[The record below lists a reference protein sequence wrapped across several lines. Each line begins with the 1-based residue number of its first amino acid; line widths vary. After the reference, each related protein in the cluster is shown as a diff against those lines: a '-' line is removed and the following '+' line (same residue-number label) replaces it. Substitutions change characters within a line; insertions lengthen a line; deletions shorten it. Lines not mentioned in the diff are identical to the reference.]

1 MAELQDID
9 ENVGELEFVEEQ
21 IEQVE
26 QQEAKPEIPE
36 KYRGKS
42 VDDVIRMHQ
51 EAEKLMS
58 RQAQEVGEVRK
69 LADELIKSQL
79 KPKPEPEVVEEVD
92 FFENPQEAVRR
103 AVENN
108 PKVLAAEQYAIQV
121 QRQQAQQTML
131 QKHPDAPAVVNDPEF
146 QSWVRSSKVRERL
159 FQQADAEYDFDAADE
174 LLSTFKELRQVKVK
188 RDDSADTENRKQALK
203 AASVETGGSG
213 ESTKK
218 IYRRADLIRLKISNP
233 SKYEAMQ
240 DDIMAAYAEDRV
252 R

>member
-9 ENVGELEFVEEQ
+9 SIGELEAVEEQ
-21 IEQVE
+21 IEQAE
-26 QQEAKPEIPE
+26 QQEAKPDLPE

-42 VDDVIRMHQ
+42 VEDVIRMHQ

-79 KPKPEPEVVEEVD
+79 KPKPEPEVAEEID

-121 QRQQAQQTML
+121 QRQQSQQTML
-131 QKHPDAPAVVNDPEF
+131 QKHPDAPTIVNDPEF
-146 QSWVRSSKVRERL
+146 QNWVKTSKVRERL

-188 RDDSADTENRKQALK
+188 RDDSANAESRKQTLK
-203 AASVETGGSG
+203 AAAVDTGGSG

>member
-9 ENVGELEFVEEQ
+9 DVVGEIEAVEER
-21 IEQVE
+21 IEQAE
-26 QQEAKPEIPE
+26 QQAKPELPE

-79 KPKPEPEVVEEVD
+79 KPKPEPEVAEEID

-103 AVENN
+103 AVESN

-121 QRQQAQQTML
+121 QRQQNQQTDET
-131 QKHPDAPAVVNDPEF
+131 KTHPEPERIIGSSGPPAFRHRGHLPGSPSGFPEQYVF
-146 QSWVRSSKVRERL
+146 L
-159 FQQADAEYDFDAADE
+159 
-174 LLSTFKELRQVKVK
+174 
-188 RDDSADTENRKQALK
+188 
-203 AASVETGGSG
+203 
-213 ESTKK
+213 
-218 IYRRADLIRLKISNP
+218 YR
-233 SKYEAMQ
+233 
-240 DDIMAAYAEDRV
+240 
-252 R
+252 

>member
-1 MAELQDID
+1 MAKLQDFDDIGELQA
-9 ENVGELEFVEEQ
+9 VEEQ
-21 IEQVE
+21 IEQAE
-26 QQEAKPEIPE
+26 QQAKPELPE

-79 KPKPEPEVVEEVD
+79 KPKPEPEVAEEID
-92 FFENPQEAVRR
+92 FFENPQEATRR
-103 AVENN
+103 LVENN
-108 PKVLAAEQYAIQV
+108 PKVLAAEQYAIQA
-121 QRQQAQQTML
+121 QRQQSQQTML
-131 QKHPDAPAVVNDPEF
+131 QKHPDAPAIVNDAEF
-146 QSWVRSSKVRERL
+146 QNWVKSSKVRERL
-159 FQQADAEYDFDAADE
+159 FQQADAEYDFEAADE

-188 RDDSADTENRKQALK
+188 RDDSANDESRKQALK
-203 AASVETGGSG
+203 SASVDTGGSG

>member
-9 ENVGELEFVEEQ
+9 DIGEIEAVEER
-21 IEQVE
+21 IEQAE
-26 QQEAKPEIPE
+26 QQQAKSELPD

-79 KPKPEPEVVEEVD
+79 KPKPEPEVAEEVD

-103 AVENN
+103 AVESN
-108 PKVLAAEQYAIQV
+108 PKVLAAEQYAISV
-121 QRQQAQQTML
+121 QRQQAQQTMM
-131 QKHPDAPAVVNDPEF
+131 QKHPDAPAIVNDPEF
-146 QSWVRSSKVRERL
+146 QNWVRSSRVRERL

-188 RDDSADTENRKQALK
+188 RDDSANDESRRQALK
-203 AASVETGGSG
+203 SASVDTGGSG

>member
-9 ENVGELEFVEEQ
+9 DVVGELQAVEEQ
-21 IEQVE
+21 IEQAE
-26 QQEAKPEIPE
+26 QQAKPELPD

-79 KPKPEPEVVEEVD
+79 KPKPEPEVAEEVD

-103 AVENN
+103 AVESN
-108 PKVLAAEQYAIQV
+108 PKVLAAEQYAISV
-121 QRQQAQQTML
+121 QRQQAQQTMM
-131 QKHPDAPAVVNDPEF
+131 QKHPDAPAIVNDPEF
-146 QSWVRSSKVRERL
+146 QNWVRSSRVRERL

-188 RDDSADTENRKQALK
+188 RDDSANDESRRQALK
-203 AASVETGGSG
+203 SASVDTGGSG

>member
-9 ENVGELEFVEEQ
+9 DVVGELQAVEEQ
-21 IEQVE
+21 IEQAE
-26 QQEAKPEIPE
+26 QQAKPELPD

-79 KPKPEPEVVEEVD
+79 KPKPEPEVAEEVD

-103 AVENN
+103 AVESN
-108 PKVLAAEQYAIQV
+108 PKVLAAEQYAISV
-121 QRQQAQQTML
+121 QRQQAQQTMI
-131 QKHPDAPAVVNDPEF
+131 QKHPDAPTIVNDPEF
-146 QSWVRSSKVRERL
+146 QNWVKSSKVRGRL
-159 FQQADAEYDFDAADE
+159 FQQADAEYDFEAADE

-188 RDDSADTENRKQALK
+188 RDDSVNDESRKQALK
-203 AASVETGGSG
+203 SASVDTGGSG

-240 DDIMAAYAEDRV
+240 DDIMAAYAEDRG

>member
-9 ENVGELEFVEEQ
+9 DVVGEIEAVEER
-21 IEQVE
+21 IEQAE
-26 QQEAKPEIPE
+26 QQQAKSELPD

-79 KPKPEPEVVEEVD
+79 KPKPEPEVAEEVD

-103 AVENN
+103 AVESN
-108 PKVLAAEQYAIQV
+108 PKVLAAEQYAISV
-121 QRQQAQQTML
+121 QRQQAQQTMM
-131 QKHPDAPAVVNDPEF
+131 QKHPDAPAIVNDPEF
-146 QSWVRSSKVRERL
+146 QNWVRSSRVRERL

-188 RDDSADTENRKQALK
+188 RDDSANDESRRQALK
-203 AASVETGGSG
+203 SASVDTGGSG

>member
-9 ENVGELEFVEEQ
+9 DVVGELQAVEEQ
-21 IEQVE
+21 IEQAE
-26 QQEAKPEIPE
+26 QQAKPELPD

-79 KPKPEPEVVEEVD
+79 KPKPEPEVAEEVD

-103 AVENN
+103 AVESN
-108 PKVLAAEQYAIQV
+108 PKVLAAEQYAISV
-121 QRQQAQQTML
+121 QRQQAQQTMI
-131 QKHPDAPAVVNDPEF
+131 QKHPDAPTIVNDPEF
-146 QSWVRSSKVRERL
+146 QNWVKSSKVRERL
-159 FQQADAEYDFDAADE
+159 FQQADAEYDFEAADE

-188 RDDSADTENRKQALK
+188 RDDSVNDESRKQALK
-203 AASVETGGSG
+203 SASVDTGGSG

-240 DDIMAAYAEDRV
+240 DDIMTAYAEDRV

>member
-9 ENVGELEFVEEQ
+9 DVGELEAVEQQ
-21 IEQVE
+21 IEQAE
-26 QQEAKPEIPE
+26 QEAKPELPE

-42 VDDVIRMHQ
+42 VEDIVRMHQ

-79 KPKPEPEVVEEVD
+79 KPKPEPEVAEEID

-121 QRQQAQQTML
+121 QRQQSQQTML
-131 QKHPDAPAVVNDPEF
+131 QKHPDAPAIVNDPEF
-146 QSWVRSSKVRERL
+146 QTWVRSSKVRERL
-159 FQQADAEYDFDAADE
+159 FQQADTGYDFDAADE

-188 RDDSADTENRKQALK
+188 RDDTADAEGRKQAMK
-203 AASVETGGSG
+203 AAAVDTGGSG
-213 ESTKK
+213 ESSKK
-218 IYRRADLIRLKISNP
+218 IYRRADLIRLKMSNP
-233 SKYEAMQ
+233 DKYEAMQ
-240 DDIMAAYAEDRV
+240 DDIMAAYNEGRV

>member
-9 ENVGELEFVEEQ
+9 DVVGELQAVEEQ
-21 IEQVE
+21 IEQAE
-26 QQEAKPEIPE
+26 QQAKPELPD

-79 KPKPEPEVVEEVD
+79 KPKPEPEVAEEID

-103 AVENN
+103 AVESN
-108 PKVLAAEQYAIQV
+108 PKVLAAEQYAITV
-121 QRQQAQQTML
+121 QRQQAQQTMM
-131 QKHPDAPAVVNDPEF
+131 QKHPDAPAIVNDPEF
-146 QSWVRSSKVRERL
+146 QNWVRSSRVRERL

-188 RDDSADTENRKQALK
+188 RDDSANDESRRQALK
-203 AASVETGGSG
+203 SASVDTGGSG

>member
-9 ENVGELEFVEEQ
+9 DIGEIETVEER
-21 IEQVE
+21 IEQAE
-26 QQEAKPEIPE
+26 QQQAKSELPD

-79 KPKPEPEVVEEVD
+79 KPKPEPEVAEEVD

-103 AVENN
+103 AVESN
-108 PKVLAAEQYAIQV
+108 PKVLAAEQYAISV
-121 QRQQAQQTML
+121 QRQQAQQTMM
-131 QKHPDAPAVVNDPEF
+131 QKHPDAPAIVNDPEF
-146 QSWVRSSKVRERL
+146 QNWVRSSRVRERL

-188 RDDSADTENRKQALK
+188 RDDSANDESRRQALK
-203 AASVETGGSG
+203 SASVDTGGSG

>member
-9 ENVGELEFVEEQ
+9 DIGEIEAVEER
-21 IEQVE
+21 IEQAE
-26 QQEAKPEIPE
+26 QQAKSELPE

-42 VDDVIRMHQ
+42 VDEVIRMHQ

-79 KPKPEPEVVEEVD
+79 KPKPEPEVAEEID

-103 AVENN
+103 AVESN
-108 PKVLAAEQYAIQV
+108 PKVLAAEQYAVTV
-121 QRQQAQQTML
+121 QRQQAQQTMI
-131 QKHPDAPAVVNDPEF
+131 QKHPDAPTIVNDPEF
-146 QSWVRSSKVRERL
+146 QNWVRSSRVRERL

-188 RDDSADTENRKQALK
+188 RDDSANDESRKQALK
-203 AASVETGGSG
+203 SASVDTGGSG

>member
-9 ENVGELEFVEEQ
+9 DVVGELQAVEEQ
-21 IEQVE
+21 IEQAE
-26 QQEAKPEIPE
+26 QQAKPELPE

-79 KPKPEPEVVEEVD
+79 KPKPEPEVAEEID

-103 AVENN
+103 AVESN
-108 PKVLAAEQYAIQV
+108 PKVLAAEQYAITV
-121 QRQQAQQTML
+121 QRQQAQQTMI
-131 QKHPDAPAVVNDPEF
+131 QKHPDAPTIVNDPEF
-146 QSWVRSSKVRERL
+146 QNWVKSSKVRERL

-188 RDDSADTENRKQALK
+188 RDDSANDESRKQALK
-203 AASVETGGSG
+203 SASVDTGGSG

-218 IYRRADLIRLKISNP
+218 IYRRADLIRLKMSNP

-240 DDIMAAYAEDRV
+240 DSIMAAYAEDRV

>member
-9 ENVGELEFVEEQ
+9 DIGEIEAVEER
-21 IEQVE
+21 IEQAE
-26 QQEAKPEIPE
+26 QQQAKSELPD

-79 KPKPEPEVVEEVD
+79 KPKPEPEVAEEVD

-103 AVENN
+103 AVESN
-108 PKVLAAEQYAIQV
+108 PKVLAAEQYAISV
-121 QRQQAQQTML
+121 QRQQAQQTMM
-131 QKHPDAPAVVNDPEF
+131 QKHPDAPAIVNDPEF
-146 QSWVRSSKVRERL
+146 QNWVRSSRVRERL

-188 RDDSADTENRKQALK
+188 RDDSANDESRKQALK
-203 AASVETGGSG
+203 SASVDTGGSG

>member
-9 ENVGELEFVEEQ
+9 DVVGEIEAVEER
-21 IEQVE
+21 IEQAE
-26 QQEAKPEIPE
+26 QQAKPELPD

-79 KPKPEPEVVEEVD
+79 KPKPEPEVAEEVD

-103 AVENN
+103 AVESN
-108 PKVLAAEQYAIQV
+108 PKVLAAEQYAISV
-121 QRQQAQQTML
+121 QRQQAQQTMM
-131 QKHPDAPAVVNDPEF
+131 QKHPDAPAIVNDPEF
-146 QSWVRSSKVRERL
+146 QNWVRSSRVRERL

-188 RDDSADTENRKQALK
+188 RDDSANDESRRQALK
-203 AASVETGGSG
+203 SASVDTGGSG

>member
-9 ENVGELEFVEEQ
+9 DIGEIEAVEEQ
-21 IEQVE
+21 IEQAE
-26 QQEAKPEIPE
+26 QQEAKPELPE

-79 KPKPEPEVVEEVD
+79 KPKPEPEVAEEVD

-103 AVENN
+103 AVESN

-121 QRQQAQQTML
+121 QRQQSQQTML
-131 QKHPDAPAVVNDPEF
+131 QKHPDAPAIVNDPEF
-146 QSWVRSSKVRERL
+146 QNWVKTSKVRERL

-188 RDDSADTENRKQALK
+188 RDDSADAETRKQTLK
-203 AASVETGGSG
+203 AASVDTGGSG

-233 SKYEAMQ
+233 NKYEAMQ

>member
-9 ENVGELEFVEEQ
+9 DVGELELVEEQ
-21 IEQVE
+21 IEQAE
-26 QQEAKPEIPE
+26 QQAKPELPE

-42 VDDVIRMHQ
+42 VDEVIRMHQ

-79 KPKPEPEVVEEVD
+79 KPKPEPEVAEEVD

-103 AVENN
+103 AVDNN

-121 QRQQAQQTML
+121 QRQQNQQAML
-131 QKHPDAPAVVNDPEF
+131 QKHPDAPTVINDPEF
-146 QSWVRSSKVRERL
+146 QNWVKSSKVREKL
-159 FQQADAEYDFDAADE
+159 FQQADAQYDFDAADE

-188 RDDSADTENRKQALK
+188 RDESVNTEERKKTLK
-203 AASVETGGSG
+203 AAAVDTGGSG
-213 ESTKK
+213 ESSKK
-218 IYRRADLIRLKISNP
+218 IYRRADLIRLKISNA

-240 DDIMAAYAEDRV
+240 DEIMAAYAEDRV

>member
-9 ENVGELEFVEEQ
+9 DVVGELQAVEEQ
-21 IEQVE
+21 IEQAE
-26 QQEAKPEIPE
+26 QQAKPELPD

-79 KPKPEPEVVEEVD
+79 KPKPEPEVAEEVD

-103 AVENN
+103 AVESN
-108 PKVLAAEQYAIQV
+108 PKVLAAEQYAISV
-121 QRQQAQQTML
+121 QRQQAQQTMI
-131 QKHPDAPAVVNDPEF
+131 QKHPDAPTIVNDPEF
-146 QSWVRSSKVRERL
+146 QNWVKSSKVRGRL
-159 FQQADAEYDFDAADE
+159 FQQADAEYDFEAADE

-188 RDDSADTENRKQALK
+188 RDDSANDESRRQALK
-203 AASVETGGSG
+203 SASVDTGGSG

>member
-9 ENVGELEFVEEQ
+9 DVVGELQAVEEQ
-21 IEQVE
+21 IEQAE
-26 QQEAKPEIPE
+26 QQAKPELPD

-79 KPKPEPEVVEEVD
+79 KPKPEPEVAEEID

-103 AVENN
+103 AVESN
-108 PKVLAAEQYAIQV
+108 PKVLAAEQYAISV
-121 QRQQAQQTML
+121 QRQQAQQTMI
-131 QKHPDAPAVVNDPEF
+131 QKHPDAPTIVNDPEF
-146 QSWVRSSKVRERL
+146 QNWVRSSRVRERL
-159 FQQADAEYDFDAADE
+159 FQQADAEYDFEAADE

-188 RDDSADTENRKQALK
+188 RDDSANDESRRQALK
-203 AASVETGGSG
+203 SASVDTGGSG

>member
-9 ENVGELEFVEEQ
+9 DVVGELQAVEEQ
-21 IEQVE
+21 IEQAE
-26 QQEAKPEIPE
+26 QQAKSELPD

-79 KPKPEPEVVEEVD
+79 KPKPEPEVAEEVD

-103 AVENN
+103 AVESN
-108 PKVLAAEQYAIQV
+108 PKVLAAEQYAISV
-121 QRQQAQQTML
+121 QRQQAQQTMM
-131 QKHPDAPAVVNDPEF
+131 QKHPDAPAIVNDPEF
-146 QSWVRSSKVRERL
+146 QNWVRSSRVRERL

-188 RDDSADTENRKQALK
+188 RDDSANDESRRQALK
-203 AASVETGGSG
+203 SASVDTGGSG

>member
-9 ENVGELEFVEEQ
+9 DVVGELQAVEEQ
-21 IEQVE
+21 IEQAE
-26 QQEAKPEIPE
+26 QQAKPELPD

-79 KPKPEPEVVEEVD
+79 KPKPEPEVAEEVD

-103 AVENN
+103 AVESN
-108 PKVLAAEQYAIQV
+108 PKVLAAEQYAISV
-121 QRQQAQQTML
+121 PRQQAQQTMM
-131 QKHPDAPAVVNDPEF
+131 QKHPDAPAIVNDPEF
-146 QSWVRSSKVRERL
+146 QNWVRSSRVRERL

-188 RDDSADTENRKQALK
+188 RDDSANDESRKQALK
-203 AASVETGGSG
+203 SASVDTGGSG

>member
-9 ENVGELEFVEEQ
+9 DVVGELQAVEEQ
-21 IEQVE
+21 IEQAE
-26 QQEAKPEIPE
+26 QQAKPELPD

-79 KPKPEPEVVEEVD
+79 KPKPEPEVAEEVD

-103 AVENN
+103 AVESN
-108 PKVLAAEQYAIQV
+108 PKVLAAEQYAISV
-121 QRQQAQQTML
+121 QRQQAQQTMI
-131 QKHPDAPAVVNDPEF
+131 QKHPDAPAIVNDPEF
-146 QSWVRSSKVRERL
+146 QNWVRSSRVRERL

-188 RDDSADTENRKQALK
+188 RDDSANDESRRQALK
-203 AASVETGGSG
+203 SASVDTGGSG
-213 ESTKK
+213 ENTKK

>member
-9 ENVGELEFVEEQ
+9 DIGEIEAVEEQ
-21 IEQVE
+21 IEQAE
-26 QQEAKPEIPE
+26 QQEAKPDLPE

-42 VDDVIRMHQ
+42 VEDVIRMHQ

-79 KPKPEPEVVEEVD
+79 KPKPEPEVAEEID

-103 AVENN
+103 AVETN

-121 QRQQAQQTML
+121 QRQQAQQTMI
-131 QKHPDAPAVVNDPEF
+131 QKHPDAPTIVNDPEF
-146 QSWVRSSKVRERL
+146 QSWVKSSKVRERL

-174 LLSTFKELRQVKVK
+174 LLSTFKELRQVKIK
-188 RDDSADTENRKQALK
+188 RDDSANDESRKQTLK
-203 AASVETGGSG
+203 AASVDTGGSG

-240 DDIMAAYAEDRV
+240 DEIMAAYNEDRV